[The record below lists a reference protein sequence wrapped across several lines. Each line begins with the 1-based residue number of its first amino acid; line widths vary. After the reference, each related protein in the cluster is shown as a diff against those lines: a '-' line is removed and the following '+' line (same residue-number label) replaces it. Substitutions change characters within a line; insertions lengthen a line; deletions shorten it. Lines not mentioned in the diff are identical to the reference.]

1 MYPHDIYFTL
11 CTLKVIHGKI
21 ALAMVFGMVSLDFSL
36 LNFIILEKTYKC
48 SWRQLLTLSAVSYLR
63 EALRTMLFTHFCVCW
78 SQ

>member
-1 MYPHDIYFTL
+1 MYPHDIHFTL

-48 SWRQLLTLSAVSYLR
+48 SWR
-63 EALRTMLFTHFCVCW
+63 
-78 SQ
+78 